1 MSLIESKIPKE
12 IVVSDDD
19 CIAVLD
25 LLNVFDIED
34 SDDVA
39 KSIKDFM
46 NDKTLYNQRKITV
59 ELCKLLHTSKNSIF
73 EYGMWD
79 NLKEYANSTAYNVE
93 FDLDLEEVI
102 KVAS

>member
-1 MSLIESKIPKE
+1 MSLKESKIPKE
-12 IVVSDDD
+12 VIVSNDD
-19 CIAVLD
+19 CIAILD
-25 LLNVFDIED
+25 LLRVFKIED

-46 NDKTLYNQRKITV
+46 KNKTLHNQKKITV
-59 ELCKLLHTSKNSIF
+59 ELCKLLYTSKNSIF

-93 FDLDLEEVI
+93 FDLDLEEAI